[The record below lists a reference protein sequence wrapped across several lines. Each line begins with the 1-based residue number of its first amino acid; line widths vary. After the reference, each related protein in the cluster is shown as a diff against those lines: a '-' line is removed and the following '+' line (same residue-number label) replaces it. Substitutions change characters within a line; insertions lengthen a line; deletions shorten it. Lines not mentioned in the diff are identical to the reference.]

1 MRDDVIKQRPT
12 WRTATAAAITGF
24 AVLAAATGAQA
35 HDDGEREWKHH
46 GRYFVPPGHVYYSAP
61 PVYYAPRYY
70 APRPVVV
77 YPPPVYY
84 EPAPVYYPPPGL
96 NINIPLR

>member
-1 MRDDVIKQRPT
+1 MRDDVIRRRQT
-12 WRTATAAAITGF
+12 WRKATAAAITGL

-35 HDDGEREWKHH
+35 HDEERMWKHH
-46 GRYFVPPGHVYYSAP
+46 GRYFAPPGPVYYSAP

-77 YPPPVYY
+77 YPAPVYY
-84 EPAPVYYPPPGL
+84 DQAPAYYPPPGVT
-96 NINIPLR
+96 INIPLR